1 MSHFNGFFTVVSKFR
16 TGFWALLLA
25 SCTIIEDSDI
35 TSQSELKKVKLTS
48 IDIVQDTHGGS
59 KTVTAKLVE
68 DATVNVSTP
77 DGILTRYVEWSVP
90 ALPSLKLKYRS
101 PIATAHKYYQYYL
114 SNGNLYTF
122 GVQKDTI
129 FAEVYR
135 FRYDATGR
143 LNKIITFINPS
154 LSSSTT
160 IDLASKDTLIYKSS
174 GELEKITRKLP
185 DGSMSDFS
193 AFTFNNRLTGFT
205 FGGTN
210 YSNPNSQGSGSC
222 PNGGS
227 GLDLCGSLSVPFNT
241 GNTNISGPY
250 VNYFDQKQLGL
261 LNSFRLEDGRYSQ
274 SNNNQPSF
282 FQCSGTG
289 CGRELDTYYFSPL
302 FLIRDQLKIGDDLLI
317 LYAADWWKVG
327 TAAVD
332 NQKITKV
339 EVVNFKFNYEVQ

>member
-1 MSHFNGFFTVVSKFR
+1 MSRFNGFSTVVSKFPI
-16 TGFWALLLA
+16 GFWAVLLV
-25 SCTIIEDSDI
+25 SCTIIEDKDI
-35 TSQSELKKVKLTS
+35 TSLADLKKVKLTS
-48 IDIVQDTHGGS
+48 IDIFQDTHAGS

-68 DATVNVSTP
+68 DATINITTP
-77 DGILTRYVEWSVP
+77 DGILNRYVEWSVP

-101 PIATAHKYYQYYL
+101 PITTVHKYYQYYL

-185 DGSMSDFS
+185 DGSTSDFTS
-193 AFTFNNRLTGFT
+193 LTYNNRVTGFT
-205 FGGTN
+205 FSGKN
-210 YSNPNSQGSGSC
+210 YDGNSQGSGNC
-222 PNGGS
+222 PNNGS
-227 GLDLCGSLSVPFNT
+227 GQDLCGSLSTPGSNP
-241 GNTNISGPY
+241 NPNLSGPY
-250 VNYFDQKQLGL
+250 VNYYDQKEIGL
-261 LNSFRLEDGRYSQ
+261 LNYFQLQDGRYNG
-274 SNNNQPSF
+274 SNF
-282 FQCSGTG
+282 YQCSGTA
-289 CGRELDTYYFSPL
+289 CGRELDTYFFNPL
-302 FLIRDQLKIGDDLLI
+302 FVIRNQLKLGDDLLI
-317 LYAADWWKVG
+317 LYAADWWKAG